1 MYGIY
6 TYIYTKSQPNVG
18 KYTSP
23 MDGMGLPTLRPKNPK
38 VLEDPTYK
46 KTCVKQLKKLTPC
59 SFQGSSWFLAMDSRC
74 GIHSKVFFK
83 NDCPRIP

>member
-6 TYIYTKSQPNVG
+6 TYVYTKHQPNVG

-38 VLEDPTYK
+38 HPPEKFVLEDPTYK
-46 KTCVKQLKKLTPC
+46 KNLRKTVEKTHPL
-59 SFQGSSWFLAMDSRC
+59 
-74 GIHSKVFFK
+74 
-83 NDCPRIP
+83 